1 MKKTVALLSRL
12 RTKDELLKSNPE
24 LQKLFG
30 IEQEEDKLD
39 VVPSKP
45 QGGRPPPGGNYR
57 KQPSLQTRDGEEEMT
72 EEEIL
77 RRELEKVKTEREK
90 LTSSIASSRAQA
102 GTAGGEAQQN
112 DIKSLRKELEMK
124 KSKLNELQVEIKRKE
139 KLIAR
144 LKDDNRDASRMT
156 PEELADE
163 QNYIQQVIRSC
174 FSPPYLIH
182 FSCSCSSRMN
192 SS

>member
-1 MKKTVALLSRL
+1 MKKTVALPRL
-12 RTKDELLKSNPE
+12 RTKEELLKSNPE

-39 VVPSKP
+39 AVPSKP
-45 QGGRPPPGGNYR
+45 QAGRPPPGGNYR
-57 KQPSLQTRDGEEEMT
+57 KQPSLQTPRDGEEEMT
-72 EEEIL
+72 EEEVL

-90 LTSSIASSRAQA
+90 LTSSIANSRAQA

-163 QNYIQQVIRSC
+163 QNYIQQVTLD
-174 FSPPYLIH
+174 PPNLHI
-182 FSCSCSSRMN
+182 S
-192 SS
+192 